1 MILPDIDVLTHL
13 VRTAAREELLP
24 SFNQVKREFK
34 GNGSVVTR
42 VDHAM
47 QARLAAT
54 LAEHWPTIGFLG
66 EEMTK
71 AEQINR
77 QAAATEGLWVLDPLD
92 GTTNFAAGIP
102 FYSVSLAL
110 LAHGRVVM
118 GVVYDPERDEM
129 FHAVAGG
136 GAWLNGE
143 RLEPVSI
150 AMPLENCVGAVDF
163 KRLPRD
169 LALRLAK
176 GPPYSSQRSF
186 GSVALDWCW
195 VAADRFHVYV
205 HGRQKLWDYAAGL
218 LILEEAGGHA
228 ATLDG
233 EAVFED
239 SIASRSAIAAMNG
252 PLFEA
257 WRAWILEG

>member
-1 MILPDIDVLTHL
+1 MTLPDIHLLIRL

-24 SFNQVKREFK
+24 SFNRVKREFK
-34 GNGSVVTR
+34 QDGSIVTR

-47 QARLAAT
+47 QARLADT
-54 LAEHWPTIGFLG
+54 LAHHWPAIGLLG
-66 EEMTK
+66 EEMTT
-71 AEQINR
+71 AQQSHQ
-77 QAAATEGLWVLDPLD
+77 QATATAGLWVLDPLD

-102 FYSVSLAL
+102 YYSVSLAL

-143 RLEPVSI
+143 RLEAVTG
-150 AMPLENCVGAVDF
+150 AMPLKRCVAAVDF
-163 KRLPRD
+163 KRLPGA
-169 LALRLAK
+169 LARRLAED
-176 GPPYSSQRSF
+176 PPYASQRSF

-195 VAADRFHVYV
+195 VAADRFHVYL

-218 LILEEAGGHA
+218 LILEEAGGRA
-228 ATLDG
+228 ATLDD
-233 EAVFED
+233 EPVFED
-239 SIASRSAIAAMNG
+239 SIAPRSAMVALDGN
-252 PLFEA
+252 LFEA
-257 WRAWILEG
+257 WRDWIRGG

>member
-1 MILPDIDVLTHL
+1 MTLPDIDTLTRL

-24 SFNQVKREFK
+24 SFNRVKREFK
-34 GNGSVVTR
+34 QDGSVVTR

-47 QARLAAT
+47 QARLTDT
-54 LAEHWPTIGFLG
+54 LAHHWPDIGLLG
-66 EEMTK
+66 EEMST
-71 AEQINR
+71 ALQRHR
-77 QAAATEGLWVLDPLD
+77 QASATEGLWVLDPLD
-92 GTTNFAAGIP
+92 GTTNFAAGVP

-129 FHAVAGG
+129 FHATAGG

-143 RLEPVSI
+143 RLEAAST
-150 AMPLENCVGAVDF
+150 ALPLGRCVAAVDF
-163 KRLPRD
+163 KRLPRP
-169 LALRLAK
+169 LARRLAES
-176 GPPYSSQRSF
+176 PPYASQRSF

-195 VAADRFHVYV
+195 VAADRFHVYL

-218 LILEEAGGHA
+218 LILEEAGGRA

-233 EAVFED
+233 EPVFED
-239 SIASRSAIAAMNG
+239 SITPRSAMAALDG
-252 PLFEA
+252 ALFEA
-257 WRAWILEG
+257 WRRWITGE